1 MQGGL
6 LVSAIGSFASIIRTQ
21 WQFEENEDFFEVR
34 IDFYKLFTNFTLIFQ
49 YKNPQVQSK
58 AERVDFF
65 TDTARYVYGDAIYGG
80 FAASITYVIIGGLL
94 LWKRDSIREFRKY
107 TGTGGPLCT
116 NDRIFDS
123 KTSY

>member
-1 MQGGL
+1 MQK
-6 LVSAIGSFASIIRTQ
+6 S
-21 WQFEENEDFFEVR
+21 
-34 IDFYKLFTNFTLIFQ
+34 
-49 YKNPQVQSK
+49 

-107 TGTGGPLCT
+107 TGKNYRVIFTIQKHRINLNRLLKILATNYSFTAGKPLLNGTSRLNASFFNNSSKNVPGMAPIVICS
-116 NDRIFDS
+116 RIL
-123 KTSY
+123 

>member
-1 MQGGL
+1 MQK
-6 LVSAIGSFASIIRTQ
+6 S
-21 WQFEENEDFFEVR
+21 
-34 IDFYKLFTNFTLIFQ
+34 
-49 YKNPQVQSK
+49 